1 MLTITAPQTSV
12 DHELANVREGLDY
25 AAIGTATEAFSSIRP
40 RLLAIAH
47 RILGSW
53 AEAEDTVQDAWL
65 RWQLCDRTAVR
76 NSTAFLV
83 TMVTRLAINTAE
95 SARVRHEWHDVRWLP
110 EPADTDAEPSSTVE
124 RDEALDVVIQLLVER
139 LSPIERA
146 AFVLRHAFDY
156 PYERIAQI
164 LRMSEVNAR
173 QIVSRAGKHLARGHR
188 RPVTHGERRELVRTF
203 VVAARRG
210 EMGALEDLFAAE
222 VLDLAA

>member
-1 MLTITAPQTSV
+1 MLTITAPQTST
-12 DHELANVREGLDY
+12 DNELADAGECRDY
-25 AAIGTATEAFSSIRP
+25 VAIHSATEAFSSIRP

-110 EPADTDAEPSSTVE
+110 ESADTGAEPLSTVE
-124 RDEALDVVIQLLVER
+124 REEALDVAIQVLIER
-139 LSPIERA
+139 LGPIERA

-164 LRMSEVNAR
+164 LRTSEVNAR
-173 QIVSRAGKHLARGHR
+173 QIVSRAGKHLGAGHR
-188 RPVTHGERRELVRTF
+188 RLVTDGERRELVRTF